1 MPLLLALLLMIALPA
16 RAELSLMMV
25 EQPGCSHCAAW
36 DAQIAP
42 AYPLTPEGR
51 AAPLI
56 RQHLRDPLPQGVTLD
71 RPAVFTPTF
80 ILLRDGSEAARIE
93 GHPGEDFFWGLLGGM
108 LDRSDPDW
116 RNPTPD

>member
-1 MPLLLALLLMIALPA
+1 MRLLLALFLTIALPA

-25 EQPGCSHCAAW
+25 EQPGCIHCAAW

-51 AAPLI
+51 AAPLV
-56 RQHLRDPLPQGVTLD
+56 RQQLRDPLPQGVTLD
-71 RPAVFTPTF
+71 RPALFTPTF
-80 ILLRDGSEAARIE
+80 ILLQDGTEVARIE

-108 LDRSDPDW
+108 LDHADPGW
-116 RNPTPD
+116 RNEAPF